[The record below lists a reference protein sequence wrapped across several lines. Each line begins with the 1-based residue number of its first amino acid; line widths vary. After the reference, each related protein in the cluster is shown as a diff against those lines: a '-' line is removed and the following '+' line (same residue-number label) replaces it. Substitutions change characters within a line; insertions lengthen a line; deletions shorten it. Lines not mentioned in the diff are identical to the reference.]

1 MRATAPVTFAGRSA
15 DEPLVLSGPPGRVAG
30 RLHLRN
36 PNAASLVLRQATL
49 SDRSGRLGN
58 TPMRHP
64 FAPIV
69 LRAEEE
75 RAVEVVIELDR
86 AAPPGEHRVEFDI
99 MGQVRPAILTV
110 SEHIA
115 LGVEPNRIVVME
127 GRERPIAAQICV
139 SNEGNVSFAIHDIGD
154 VDLTDDTSDALDL
167 RAAVALLDD
176 FGDRPDR
183 LAAALVALGAHPR
196 PVVARL
202 SVRMPAGT
210 VRLDPGQTAK
220 IELEIVVPRALPE
233 RGRYRGT
240 AAILTADL
248 EFIVIAAAA
257 ARAEPAPGAASPAK
271 RAIRRSARKTR

>member
-1 MRATAPVTFAGRSA
+1 MRAPAPVIFAGRSA

-49 SDRSGRLGN
+49 SDPSGRLGN
-58 TPMRHP
+58 TPVRHP

-75 RAVEVVIELDR
+75 RAVEVEIALDR
-86 AAPPGEHRVEFDI
+86 ATPPGEHRVEFDI

-115 LGVEPNRIVVME
+115 ARVEPNRIVVIE
-127 GRERPIAAQICV
+127 GRERPVVAPISV
-139 SNEGNVSFAIHDIGD
+139 SNEGNASFAIHGVGD
-154 VDLTDDTSDALDL
+154 VDLTDDVSDALDL
-167 RAAVALLDD
+167 RAAVALLDGL
-176 FGDRPDR
+176 GDRPDR

-210 VRLDPGQTAK
+210 VRLDPGQTRK

-248 EFIVIAAAA
+248 EFIVIAAPA
-257 ARAEPAPGAASPAK
+257 ARAESGRRAASPAK
-271 RAIRRSARKTR
+271 RSNRRSAGETR

>member
-1 MRATAPVTFAGRSA
+1 
-15 DEPLVLSGPPGRVAG
+15 
-30 RLHLRN
+30 
-36 PNAASLVLRQATL
+36 
-49 SDRSGRLGN
+49 
-58 TPMRHP
+58 MRHP
-64 FAPIV
+64 FDPIV

-75 RAVEVVIELDR
+75 RAVEVVIALDR

-99 MGQVRPAILTV
+99 MGQVRPTILTV

-127 GRERPIAAQICV
+127 GRERPVAAQICV

-154 VDLTDDTSDALDL
+154 VDLTDDISDALDL
-167 RAAVALLDD
+167 RAAVALLDHL
-176 FGDRPDR
+176 GDRPDR

-210 VRLDPGQTAK
+210 VRLAPGQTAK
-220 IELEIVVPRALPE
+220 IELEIVVPRELPE

-248 EFIVIAAAA
+248 DFIVIAAAA
-257 ARAEPAPGAASPAK
+257 ARAEPAPGAVSPAK
-271 RAIRRSARKTR
+271 RSNRRSAGKTG

>member
-1 MRATAPVTFAGRSA
+1 MRVPAPVIFAGRSA
-15 DEPLVLSGPPGRVAG
+15 DEPLVLSGPPGRVVG

-64 FAPIV
+64 FRPIV
-69 LRAEEE
+69 LQAEEE
-75 RAVEVVIELDR
+75 RAVEVAIALDP

-115 LGVEPNRIVVME
+115 LRVEPNRIVVME
-127 GRERPIAAQICV
+127 GPERPIPAQICV
-139 SNEGNVSFAIHDIGD
+139 SNEGNISFAIHDIRD
-154 VDLTDDTSDALDL
+154 VDLTDDVSDALDL
-167 RAAVALLDD
+167 RAAVALLNEL
-176 FGDRPDR
+176 GARPDHF
-183 LAAALVALGAHPR
+183 AAALVALGAHPR

-210 VRLDPGQTAK
+210 VRLDPGRTAK
-220 IELEIVVPRALPE
+220 IDLEIVVPRTLPE

-248 EFIVIAAAA
+248 EIVVIASAA
-257 ARAEPAPGAASPAK
+257 ARAEPMPGAARLARSN
-271 RAIRRSARKTR
+271 RRSAGKTR